1 MTETKPNSAGSS
13 AQNEP
18 AYVLIGRLQKTHG
31 IKGEIA
37 MRVITHYPER
47 IRPGKLVFLGE
58 DHQEFT
64 VTSVRWK
71 NDLILI
77 GFAGF
82 NNPEEAAKL
91 TNLEVFSPTKNL
103 PRLPKGEYYHHQLI
117 GLKVWQADEFLGELI
132 EILETGAND
141 VYVIHVEGAEELL
154 IPAIPDVI
162 KAIDLEAGTMHVQ
175 LLEGL
180 RD

>member
-1 MTETKPNSAGSS
+1 MAGSS

-18 AYVLIGRLQKTHG
+18 AYLLIGRLQKTHG

-37 MRVITHYPER
+37 MRVITQYPER
-47 IRPGKLVFLGE
+47 IRVGKTVFLE
-58 DHQEFT
+58 DERKE
-64 VTSVRWK
+64 VIISSIRWK
-71 NDLILI
+71 NDLMLI
-77 GFAGF
+77 GFEGF
-82 NNPEEAAKL
+82 DNPEDAAKL
-91 TNLEVFSPTKNL
+91 TNLEVFSPTRNL
-103 PRLPKGEYYHHQLI
+103 PRLPKGQYYHHQLI
-117 GLKVWQADEFLGELI
+117 GLKVWQEEEYLGELI

-141 VYVIHVEGAEELL
+141 VYVIQAEGVEELL

-162 KAIDLEAGTMHVQ
+162 KNIDIEAGTMQVQ

>member
-1 MTETKPNSAGSS
+1 MAEFKSNVAGSS

-18 AYVLIGRLQKTHG
+18 AYVLIGKLQKSHG

-37 MRVITHYPER
+37 MRVVTQFPER
-47 IRPGKLVFLGE
+47 IHTGKIVFLGD
-58 DHQEFT
+58 DHQEF
-64 VTSVRWK
+64 VIRSVRWK
-71 NDLILI
+71 NELMLI
-77 GFAGF
+77 GFVGF
-82 NNPEEAAKL
+82 DNPEDASKL
-91 TNLEVFSPTKNL
+91 TNLEVFSPTHKL
-103 PRLPKGEYYHHQLI
+103 PKLPKGKYYHHQLI
-117 GLKVWQADEFLGELI
+117 GLKVWQDDEFLGELG

-141 VYVIHVEGAEELL
+141 VYVIQAEGVQELL

-162 KAIDLEAGTMHVQ
+162 KKIDLEAGIIQVH

>member
-1 MTETKPNSAGSS
+1 MTEITSNTAGSS

-18 AYVLIGRLQKTHG
+18 AYLLIGRLQKTHG

-37 MRVITHYPER
+37 MRVITQYPER
-47 IRPGKLVFLGE
+47 IRVGKGLFLGE
-58 DHQEFT
+58 ERKEFT
-64 VTSVRWK
+64 IKSIRWK
-71 NDLILI
+71 NDLMLI
-77 GFAGF
+77 GFDGF
-82 NNPEEAAKL
+82 DNPEDAAKL
-91 TNLEVFSPTKNL
+91 TNLEVFSPTRNL
-103 PRLPKGEYYHHQLI
+103 PKLPQGQYYHHQLI
-117 GLKVWQADEFLGELI
+117 GLKVWQEQEYLGELI

-141 VYVIHVEGAEELL
+141 VYVIQAEGVVELL

-162 KAIDLEAGTMHVQ
+162 KDIDLDAGKMQVQ

>member
-1 MTETKPNSAGSS
+1 MTEFTSNTAGSS

-18 AYVLIGRLQKTHG
+18 AYLLIGRLQKTHG

-37 MRVITHYPER
+37 MRVITQYPER
-47 IRPGKLVFLGE
+47 IRVGKVLFLGE
-58 DHQEFT
+58 EHKEF
-64 VTSVRWK
+64 SISSIRWK
-71 NDLILI
+71 NDLMLI
-77 GFAGF
+77 GFDGF
-82 NNPEEAAKL
+82 DNPEEAAKL
-91 TNLEVFSPTKNL
+91 TNLEVFSPTRNL
-103 PRLPKGEYYHHQLI
+103 PRLPKGQYYHHQLI
-117 GLKVWQADEFLGELI
+117 GLKVWQEQEYLGELI

-141 VYVIHVEGAEELL
+141 VYVIQTEGAEELL

-162 KAIDLEAGTMHVQ
+162 KEIDIDAGTMQVQ

>member
-1 MTETKPNSAGSS
+1 MTEITQNAAGSS

-18 AYVLIGRLQKTHG
+18 AYLLIGRLQKTHG

-37 MRVITHYPER
+37 MRVITQYPER
-47 IRPGKLVFLGE
+47 IKLGKPVFLGE
-58 DHQEFT
+58 DRREFT
-64 VTSVRWK
+64 ISTIRWK
-71 NDLILI
+71 NELMLI
-77 GFAGF
+77 GFEGYD
-82 NNPEEAAKL
+82 NPEDAAKL
-91 TNLEVFSPTKNL
+91 TNLEVFSTTRNL
-103 PRLPKGEYYHHQLI
+103 PRLPKGQYYHHQLI
-117 GLKVWQADEFLGELI
+117 GLKVWQEKEYLGELA

-141 VYVIHVEGAEELL
+141 VYVILAEGAEELL

-162 KAIDLEAGTMHVQ
+162 KVIDIEAGVMQVQ

>member
-1 MTETKPNSAGSS
+1 MTEIKHNTAGSS

-18 AYVLIGRLQKTHG
+18 AYLLIGRLQKTHG

-37 MRVITHYPER
+37 MRVITQYPER
-47 IRPGKLVFLGE
+47 IKAGKPVFLGE
-58 DHQEFT
+58 DHKEFNIRT
-64 VTSVRWK
+64 LRWK
-71 NDLILI
+71 NELMLI
-77 GFAGF
+77 GFEGYE
-82 NNPEEAAKL
+82 NPEDAAKL
-91 TNLEVFSPTKNL
+91 TNLEVFSTTRNL
-103 PRLPKGEYYHHQLI
+103 PRLPKGQYYHHQLI
-117 GLKVWQADEFLGELI
+117 GLKVWQEQEYLGELI

-141 VYVIHVEGAEELL
+141 VYIIQTEGAVELL

-162 KAIDLEAGTMHVQ
+162 KKIDLEASTMEVQ